1 MHTPEP
7 EPPQVHF
14 LNVGDLDLSPLC
26 GVGDGPAARA
36 QVTALI
42 ERVTCPDCVRQL
54 NAMLAGALNQ
64 NQRQREDAPRGSRNP
79 GKGRRP

>member
-1 MHTPEP
+1 MRTPEP
-7 EPPQVHF
+7 ELPPVHF

-26 GVGDGPAARA
+26 RAGDETMTRA

-64 NQRQREDAPRGSRNP
+64 KQRQREDAPRGSRNP